1 MMKRYYTLLFL
12 FLLPLA
18 ACAAPVVPTPTPSPI
33 LPTPE
38 PTPIYVEAGG
48 YYLPPLDGY
57 DVQVNGTQLGLLNIS
72 KTLIISISGV
82 TSPQRDEDPDAILT
96 RYLAAI
102 IADGNGSHEKGAAI
116 PIQIDGKAGI
126 SAPITGTIY
135 GFTFEGEAFVV
146 PDTPQHFLFGFGISN
161 LSKEPTNWETEGM
174 TVFHA
179 LQDTIRFLTPSAA
192 GCFLSMDETYGSLA
206 NPIKVGGG
214 PLDGPTREDVYLST
228 LRAPT
233 GDMLTYESMGAT
245 ASGELDI
252 FQIQGL
258 EAPILLFI
266 DKYNFESLR
275 APTGF
280 SCASAFPLVAP

>member
-1 MMKRYYTLLFL
+1 MTKKFYTLLFL

-18 ACAAPVVPTPTPSPI
+18 ACAAPVVQTPTPSPI

-48 YYLPPLDGY
+48 YYLPSLDGY
-57 DVQVNGTQLGLLNIS
+57 DVQVNGPQLGVLNPS

-82 TSPQRDEDPDAILT
+82 TSPQSDEAPDAILT

-102 IADGNGSHEKGAAI
+102 VAEGNGSHEKGIATS
-116 PIQIDGKAGI
+116 IQIDGKDGVR
-126 SAPITGTIY
+126 APISGTIY

-146 PDTPQHFLFGFGISN
+146 PDMPQHFLFGFGISN
-161 LSKEPTNWETEGM
+161 LSKEPANWETEGM
-174 TVFHA
+174 TVFHQ
-179 LQDTIRFLTPSAA
+179 LQNTIRFLTPSAA
-192 GCFLSMDETYGSLA
+192 GCVLSKDETYGSLA

-214 PLDGPTREDVYLST
+214 PLDGPTREDAYLST
-228 LRAPT
+228 LRTLKGEPLPYT
-233 GDMLTYESMGAT
+233 SMGAT
-245 ASGELDI
+245 DSGALDI
-252 FQIQGL
+252 FQVQGL
-258 EAPILLFI
+258 NAPALLFL
-266 DKYNFESLR
+266 DKYNYEPLR